1 MTERLSALDVSFLYL
16 EEPTTP
22 MHVGAV
28 GIFAPPEAG
37 FDYDRL
43 VKLIKGR
50 IALVPRYRQRV
61 RWVPGGLA
69 YPVWVDDEAFDVT
82 YHVRRSALPRPGTE
96 AQLRDLVGRIMS
108 RPLDATRPLWEMY
121 LVEGMEGG
129 RYAIISKTHYA
140 MVDGV
145 NALDIGHVILDWE
158 AEPRQI
164 SQDEWTPAREPSGLQ
179 LVSHALGDLVRRP
192 ASAADHLRRNVS
204 DLSRTA
210 SRVGRSVTGLAAAA
224 VTVARPTPDSPLN
237 AEIGE
242 QRRYATAQI
251 RLPELKEIRS
261 AHGGTINDVVL
272 AIVSGALRAW
282 LMTRGEAINQRSTV
296 RAMVPVSVRSAE
308 TVGTDI
314 AEGHQV
320 AAFLLDLPVGEPDPV
335 VRLQRIAFDMAQHKE
350 SGQMLGADA
359 IVSIAG
365 FAPPTLH
372 ALGARASS
380 ALSKRVYNLIV
391 TNVPGPQ
398 APLYAGGGL
407 LLASYPVIPLS
418 KGQAVSIGLTSY
430 NGGVYFGINA
440 DRDAMPDVDVLAQC
454 LDDAAIE
461 LAEASHPRRRTPPTS
476 LAAAPRKKSPARR
489 KASAAVN
496 NSPDRSPDI
505 TAKSTAGDLSAAHD
519 VTDDQLAAAAFESAQ
534 STPPPAV
541 STPLPSVPSAPSAPS
556 EPASEPPAG

>member
-28 GIFAPPEAG
+28 GIFSPPAAG

-108 RPLDATRPLWEMY
+108 RPLDASRPLWEMY
-121 LVEGMEGG
+121 LVEGLEGD

-140 MVDGV
+140 MIDGV
-145 NALDIGHVILDWE
+145 NALDIGQVILDWE
-158 AEPRQI
+158 PAPRQVYR
-164 SQDEWTPAREPSGLQ
+164 DEWNPAREPSGLQ
-179 LVSHALGDLVRRP
+179 LVTNAIGDLVRSP
-192 ASAADHLRRNVS
+192 ATAVDHARRNLS

-210 SRVGRSVTGLAAAA
+210 TRIGRSVAGVAATA

-242 QRRYATAQI
+242 QRRYGTAHI
-251 RLPELKEIRS
+251 RLVELKEIRK

-282 LMTRGEAINQRSTV
+282 LMTRGEAVNQRSTV
-296 RAMVPVSVRSAE
+296 RAMVPVSVRGDDVAG
-308 TVGTDI
+308 TVTDD
-314 AEGHQV
+314 GHHV

-350 SGQMLGADA
+350 SGRMLGADA

-380 ALSKRVYNLIV
+380 AVSKRAYNVIV

-398 APLYAGGGL
+398 APLYAGGGM

-430 NGGVYFGINA
+430 NGGVYFGLNA

-454 LDDAAIE
+454 IDDAASE
-461 LAEASHPRRRTPPTS
+461 LAEASHPRRRTPPRS
-476 LAAAPRKKSPARR
+476 LAAAPRKSAASRR
-489 KASAAVN
+489 KAQPEA
-496 NSPDRSPDI
+496 RSSRGPSR
-505 TAKSTAGDLSAAHD
+505 TP
-519 VTDDQLAAAAFESAQ
+519 TD
-534 STPPPAV
+534 
-541 STPLPSVPSAPSAPS
+541 
-556 EPASEPPAG
+556 